1 MAFGDGLSEGFDW
14 DLIRSIDWDTVASM
28 ENTVVDDSDMGTGD
42 GSGDPVADAEREATI
57 RSGEELLRAKLKE
70 YGLEALEDWAFAQ
83 LREDFNV
90 DTIVLKLP
98 DAETSP
104 GSGVYPFR
112 ERFAGMYTGLRGEGV
127 INAITPFQYLQQET
141 SMQEV
146 AAAAGLPRGFYDDPS
161 DFAEFIGNGVTP
173 DEYTERVAMAATAVS
188 NINPELK
195 GQLQELYGIGVE
207 NDGELIAYYLD
218 PDRAVS
224 VIEQRL
230 QQEAAG
236 LSGAGKQVLGQGFT
250 RPFAER
256 LSSLNVQQREI
267 SDRLGRQSGLV
278 QTRLLGEQRGLTS
291 TEVAA
296 SEFGLDPDS
305 VATVRSLRQR
315 RQESARRASGAMAS
329 NAGVM
334 GLGSSGSLKQ

>member
-14 DLIRSIDWDTVASM
+14 DLIRSIDWDAVASM

-195 GQLQELYGIGVE
+195 GQLQELYGIGV
-207 NDGELIAYYLD
+207 
-218 PDRAVS
+218 RK
-224 VIEQRL
+224 RRR
-230 QQEAAG
+230 
-236 LSGAGKQVLGQGFT
+236 T
-250 RPFAER
+250 
-256 LSSLNVQQREI
+256 
-267 SDRLGRQSGLV
+267 DRLLPRPRPCRV
-278 QTRLLGEQRGLTS
+278 RHRTTS
-291 TEVAA
+291 SAG
-296 SEFGLDPDS
+296 SRRP
-305 VATVRSLRQR
+305 VRSRQTGTRARLHPPVR
-315 RQESARRASGAMAS
+315 RTPLEPERATA
-329 NAGVM
+329 
-334 GLGSSGSLKQ
+334 